1 MRQRTLFAI
10 FLLTLASC
18 GGGDESA
25 RYQQLVEQAAAK
37 EAEAR
42 LLGVDTPCQQTSQCG
57 LLTFLE
63 PAACLVSTYKVYST
77 VSPTAQA
84 ARVAA
89 DEQLVLAQQAI
100 ALRSQ
105 NPVPCPLLVA
115 VPPTPVCV
123 ANQCQAA
130 PIALPRAQVSV

>member
-1 MRQRTLFAI
+1 MRPRTLLAVS
-10 FLLTLASC
+10 LLTLASC
-18 GGGDESA
+18 GGGDDSA

-42 LLGVDTPCQQTSQCG
+42 SLGVDTPCQQTSQCG

-105 NPVPCPLLVA
+105 DPVPCPLLIA

-130 PIALPRAQVSV
+130 PLALPRAQ

>member
-1 MRQRTLFAI
+1 MRPRTLLAVS
-10 FLLTLASC
+10 LLTLASC
-18 GGGDESA
+18 GGGDDSA

-105 NPVPCPLLVA
+105 NPIPCPLLMA

-130 PIALPRAQVSV
+130 PLALPRAQ

>member
-1 MRQRTLFAI
+1 MRQRTLLAI
-10 FLLTLASC
+10 SLLTLASC
-18 GGGDESA
+18 GGGDDSA

-37 EAEAR
+37 EAQAR
-42 LLGVDTPCQQTSQCG
+42 ALGVDAPCQQTSQCG

-84 ARVAA
+84 AKVAA

-105 NPVPCPLLVA
+105 DPVPCPLLIA
-115 VPPTPVCV
+115 VPPTPACV

-130 PIALPRAQVSV
+130 PAALP

>member
-1 MRQRTLFAI
+1 MRQRTLLVI
-10 FLLTLASC
+10 SFLTIASC
-18 GGGDESA
+18 GGGDDSA

-42 LLGVDTPCQQTSQCG
+42 SLGVDTPCQQTSQCG
-57 LLTFLE
+57 LLTFQE
-63 PAACLVSTYKVYST
+63 PAACLVSTYKIYST
-77 VSPTAQA
+77 ISPTAQA

-89 DEQLVLAQQAI
+89 DEQLVLAQQAM

-105 NPVPCPLLVA
+105 NPAPCPLLIP
-115 VPPTPVCV
+115 VPPTPSCV

-130 PIALPRAQVSV
+130 PIAIP